1 MEEQLKPLKF
11 QLKVAQFRY
20 KNDAV
25 VLKDEISKLETVLL
39 KLISSDEADILAP
52 RKHFFTYPFG
62 ERFSKTVFSYD
73 EIDGTSQE
81 ITDEELNF
89 KGSHSI

>member
-1 MEEQLKPLKF
+1 MLREEF
-11 QLKVAQFRY
+11 
-20 KNDAV
+20 
-25 VLKDEISKLETVLL
+25 IKLETVLL

-62 ERFSKTVFSYD
+62 ERFNNTVFSYD

-81 ITDEELNF
+81 ITN
-89 KGSHSI
+89 